1 MKRTR
6 FSLLI
11 ALIAMS
17 LSVGA
22 QGLQQILSNLN
33 FDAPKALYRA
43 KGNNCNMRTQPNAK
57 AAKVNFRNNEYYHWL
72 PNCYLVNDLGDNAAW
87 VSANVEGKNVYVS
100 KSVLTGV
107 TPQPFS
113 PERYQNTPYVW
124 VTTNEP
130 DGSAGWEGQAM
141 SWRIGKVKGN
151 CGLWV
156 CQTQEY
162 DGALTLRLGKL
173 VDNVLVFKY
182 CINFNIYDRWTEGVN
197 KWNVESEISEEWPY
211 AGSKVY
217 YLQASED
224 FKFSTTY
231 DFPDDGG
238 GMLYEALDLTK
249 LTEPMVYVLF
259 KDVIDRNEIKNFY
272 LTSYNFSG
280 KWQRT
285 FI

>member
-1 MKRTR
+1 M
-6 FSLLI
+6 
-11 ALIAMS
+11 
-17 LSVGA
+17 
-22 QGLQQILSNLN
+22 
-33 FDAPKALYRA
+33 
-43 KGNNCNMRTQPNAK
+43 
-57 AAKVNFRNNEYYHWL
+57 
-72 PNCYLVNDLGDNAAW
+72 
-87 VSANVEGKNVYVS
+87 
-100 KSVLTGV
+100 
-107 TPQPFS
+107 
-113 PERYQNTPYVW
+113 
-124 VTTNEP
+124 
-130 DGSAGWEGQAM
+130 
-141 SWRIGKVKGN
+141 
-151 CGLWV
+151 
-156 CQTQEY
+156 
-162 DGALTLRLGKL
+162 
-173 VDNVLVFKY
+173 
-182 CINFNIYDRWTEGVN
+182 EGVN